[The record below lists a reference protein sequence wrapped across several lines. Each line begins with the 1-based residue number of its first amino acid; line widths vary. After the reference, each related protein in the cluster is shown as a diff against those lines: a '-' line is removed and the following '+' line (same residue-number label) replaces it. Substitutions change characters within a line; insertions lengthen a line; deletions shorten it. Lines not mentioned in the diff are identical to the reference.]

1 MRFFSSRGR
10 RMGFTTAFLGAVTA
24 VVAVSL
30 SAASPALAITADD
43 CPTARAAGYTQ
54 TDVEIATDLALVADG
69 VLEAVPQD
77 TPDVVPRAAAV
88 LVWAGVQT
96 ALRVIEHT
104 YNIAQACDDNDHQQ
118 LVKDNLDVKV
128 STRATQT
135 SVNALQTSVNAV
147 QTIVTAVQTTVNT
160 IQTIANQINTKVTTI
175 GTTINANAA
184 LDLRLQIESDLSD
197 SLTSSP
203 IALFEL
209 PASQGGYIELARS
222 IVAELITKMQATG
235 QNILNAPKHLATGDA
250 LLAAKKYKQAYQEYA
265 SGYRDL
271 SR

>member
-1 MRFFSSRGR
+1 MRFRSSTGR
-10 RMGFTTAFLGAVTA
+10 RMGTTAFLVAVTA
-24 VVAVSL
+24 AVAVSL
-30 SAASPALAITADD
+30 IAASPALAITADD

-54 TDVEIATDLALVADG
+54 TDVEIATDAALVADG

-77 TPDVVPRAAAV
+77 TPDVAPRAAAV
-88 LVWAGVQT
+88 VVWAGVQT

-104 YNIAQACDDNDHQQ
+104 YNIAQACDDSDHQQ

-135 SVNALQTSVNAV
+135 SVNTL
-147 QTIVTAVQTTVNT
+147 QTTVN
-160 IQTIANQINTKVTTI
+160 NNNTTVVTKLDSVST
-175 GTTINANAA
+175 A
-184 LDLRLQIESDLSD
+184 LADQKTLYIRLAIESDLSD
-197 SLTSSP
+197 SLTSAP

-209 PASQGGYIELARS
+209 PASKGGYIEVARS
-222 IVAELITKMQATG
+222 IVAELITKVQSTG
-235 QNILNAPKHLATGDA
+235 QSVLNAPKHLQTADA
-250 LLAAKKYKQAYQEYA
+250 DIAAQKYKLAYQELA